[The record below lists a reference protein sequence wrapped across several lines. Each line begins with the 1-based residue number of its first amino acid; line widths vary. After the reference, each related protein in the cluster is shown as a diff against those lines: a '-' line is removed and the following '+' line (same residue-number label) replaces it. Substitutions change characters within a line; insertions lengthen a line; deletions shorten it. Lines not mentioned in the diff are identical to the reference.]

1 MKLLLL
7 LKTLTKLIETNNFL
21 THQKLMDRTNNQ
33 EFAKVALKERC
44 FGCFFGLIVGD
55 AVGTTLEFT
64 KRQPTNTLQDMEGG
78 GPFRLEPGEWTDD
91 ASFEQP
97 TPSYFHF
104 GNFFHKKSLRFVFV
118 WRVPFWT
125 MASSHTWIS
134 SINI

>member
-1 MKLLLL
+1 MSS
-7 LKTLTKLIETNNFL
+7 N
-21 THQKLMDRTNNQ
+21 QTNNQ
-33 EFAKVALKERC
+33 ESAKVALCLKERC
-44 FGCFFGLIVGD
+44 LGCFFGLIVGD

-104 GNFFHKKSLRFVFV
+104 FLTSFLKKVFALSLFGAFPSGQWQVLIHGS
-118 WRVPFWT
+118 
-125 MASSHTWIS
+125 AQ
-134 SINI
+134 